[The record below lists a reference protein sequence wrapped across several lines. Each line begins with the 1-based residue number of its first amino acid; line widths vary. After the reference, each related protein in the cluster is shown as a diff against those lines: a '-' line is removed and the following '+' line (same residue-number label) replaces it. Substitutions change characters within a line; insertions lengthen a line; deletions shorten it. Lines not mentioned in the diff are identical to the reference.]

1 MTSFNLRFLT
11 PFAVA
16 AGLMLVLVACGNK
29 VELPQTEAA
38 AIDYVKSEVL
48 AFYHQHPDKVAGDC
62 PLFLNLAIWGARKD
76 RYSERVRW
84 TVHAVG
90 TGLPMPQGAFDAAAW
105 KRFSESQGGEAKY
118 WILED
123 GRVIAPFV
131 VSGLSMCSGALATFP

>member
-1 MTSFNLRFLT
+1 MTGFNLRLII
-11 PFAVA
+11 PFIAV

-29 VELPQTEAA
+29 VELRTEAE
-38 AIDYVKSEVL
+38 AIAYTKSKVL
-48 AFYHQHPDKVAGDC
+48 AYYNRHPDKFSGDC

-123 GRVIAPFV
+123 GRVIAPPYLHYWPLDAPH
-131 VSGLSMCSGALATFP
+131 S